1 MHLFKADGE
10 HDSRGSKLSG
20 RWSPPGHHCWSQG
33 DGPGTTT
40 RRARRTRSMLR
51 LVDLI
56 RSCFCFLSLKLY
68 SYLISFNYIISD
80 YFTAAQCVV
89 NSLLPGCLL
98 MRNSDLC
105 SMQQDLFVERQVK
118 HLFHCNCCSVEF
130 VDNLQFHGIFKT
142 DGAKD
147 ARASLSVQDPPAIS
161 LRSFAPDAVNVSHIF
176 FTSGSTGRPKG
187 CVCSFGNLLS
197 YCKAKN
203 EIHQAGISWK
213 SKVM

>member
-20 RWSPPGHHCWSQG
+20 RGSPPGHHCWSQG

-56 RSCFCFLSLKLY
+56 RSCFCFLSPKLH

-105 SMQQDLFVERQVK
+105 TMQQDLFVERQVK
-118 HLFHCNCCSVEF
+118 NMFHCNCCSVEF
-130 VDNLQFHGIFKT
+130 VDNLQFHQDRRSKRC
-142 DGAKD
+142 K
-147 ARASLSVQDPPAIS
+147 SLPEC
-161 LRSFAPDAVNVSHIF
+161 
-176 FTSGSTGRPKG
+176 SGSTGDITPILCTRCRQCFPHFLYFWEHWTSQG
-187 CVCSFGNLLS
+187 LRL
-197 YCKAKN
+197 
-203 EIHQAGISWK
+203 
-213 SKVM
+213 

>member
-1 MHLFKADGE
+1 
-10 HDSRGSKLSG
+10 
-20 RWSPPGHHCWSQG
+20 
-33 DGPGTTT
+33 
-40 RRARRTRSMLR
+40 
-51 LVDLI
+51 
-56 RSCFCFLSLKLY
+56 
-68 SYLISFNYIISD
+68 
-80 YFTAAQCVV
+80 
-89 NSLLPGCLL
+89 
-98 MRNSDLC
+98 
-105 SMQQDLFVERQVK
+105 MQQDLFVERQVK